1 MSIERPTIT
10 KPKVLSEHRVL
21 VLKGGWSAEREISL
35 QSGIN
40 VEKALLKLGHNVETF
55 DPKPCLLHL
64 ANGIANSF
72 HGKGPDVIFNIL
84 HGKDV
89 EDGLLQGALEL
100 SGIPYTFSGV
110 LASALAMSKP
120 VTRKMVERSDHYHIS
135 ILFTF
140 CEHTST

>member
-1 MSIERPTIT
+1 MGCLFETLETIAT
-10 KPKVLSEHRVL
+10 FET
-21 VLKGGWSAEREISL
+21 
-35 QSGIN
+35 
-40 VEKALLKLGHNVETF
+40 VETF

-64 ANGIANSF
+64 ANGIASSF

-120 VTRKMVERSDHYHIS
+120 VTRTMVERSDHYHIS
-135 ILFTF
+135 IIYFLK
-140 CEHTST
+140 SV